1 MWIFGLL
8 CGLMKW
14 DRYRSMAPHGT
25 LFLRCLVHSLRQR
38 TSPDSGDWLCDDVV
52 GWKGDVNHQFT
63 VKSGYWLRAAI
74 PEDNSDKAHHW
85 VGGQTL
91 SCRPR

>member
-1 MWIFGLL
+1 
-8 CGLMKW
+8 
-14 DRYRSMAPHGT
+14 MAPHGT

-74 PEDNSDKAHHW
+74 PEDNSDKCLT
-85 VGGQTL
+85 VL
-91 SCRPR
+91 STGLVVPINACCEY